1 MKFKNKYRI
10 ESARLRPWDY
20 SSPGWYFVTVCTKN
34 KENFFGDVIC
44 GEMCLSE
51 TGRIV
56 SEEWSKNEIIRSN
69 IALDDWIIMPNHIH
83 GILVIVERAANV
95 ETPCQ
100 GVSTISKWKPGTLG
114 AIINQSLRNVSD
126 VQELLR
132 SPGSLVFMI
141 TASGMMIP
149 YLEYGNTLETIQKNG
164 RLIAISTVLPLIT
177 RNNIEH
183 DVYVSHQKKHATAY
197 SWMSLLNV

>member
-20 SSPGWYFVTVCTKN
+20 SSPGWYSVTVCTKN
-34 KENFFGDVIC
+34 KENFFCDVIC

-51 TGRIV
+51 AGRIV

-100 GVSTISKWKPGTLG
+100 GVSTISKWKPGTLS
-114 AIINQSLRNVSD
+114 AIINQFKSISTKRI
-126 VQELLR
+126 R
-132 SPGSLVFMI
+132 RAGI
-141 TASGMMIP
+141 TAFTWQPRFYDHSI
-149 YLEYGNTLETIQKNG
+149 
-164 RLIAISTVLPLIT
+164 
-177 RNNIEH
+177 RN
-183 DVYVSHQKKHATAY
+183 DD
-197 SWMSLLNV
+197 SLSRIRQYIRDNPEKWKVDRYFYRSSVDHSK